1 MPRVKRTNTTS
12 NQVEML
18 DIPPE
23 QVQPGDE
30 VIQDQATEQVSK
42 PWEVAEPTDQT
53 DETTVVEEAI
63 TKVADE
69 VIEKT
74 VPEPF
79 QQLAEKAVEMV
90 IVYAKSKFSVGLPD
104 GNYHHVQAG
113 ESVVPKSVVDHWYSK
128 ANGLKVI
135 GKVDENSINS
145 ALSVKKLEMIED
157 NLTNIV
163 PNLATLE
170 GITDFTDE
178 QKEHLQDLFSFAKNA
193 FDSFKSFKATLGQ

>member
-1 MPRVKRTNTTS
+1 MPRVKRTNTAS
-12 NQVEML
+12 NQVETL

-42 PWEVAEPTDQT
+42 PWEVADVL
-53 DETTVVEEAI
+53 DEAKVTTVAEDVV
-63 TKVADE
+63 TKVADA
-69 VIEKT
+69 VIVKN
-74 VPEPF
+74 VPEPL
-79 QQLAEKAVEMV
+79 QTLAEEAVEMV

-104 GNYHHVQAG
+104 GNYRHVQAG

-145 ALSVKKLEMIED
+145 ALSVKKLELIEA

-193 FDSFKSFKATLGQ
+193 FDSFKAFKATLGQ